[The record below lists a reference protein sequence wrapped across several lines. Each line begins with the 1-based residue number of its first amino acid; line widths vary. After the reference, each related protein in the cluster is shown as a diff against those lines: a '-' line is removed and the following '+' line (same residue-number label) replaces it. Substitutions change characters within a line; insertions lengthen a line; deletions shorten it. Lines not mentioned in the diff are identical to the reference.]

1 VTRIVLDE
9 DGVRRLL
16 ELLNARA
23 ARAARPATE
32 LEPLRD
38 ADDLHEVDLDAE
50 LWNRLPEQPSGPA
63 TR

>member
-1 VTRIVLDE
+1 VSRIVLDE

-16 ELLNARA
+16 ELLN

>member
-1 VTRIVLDE
+1 MTRIVLDE

-16 ELLNARA
+16 ALLNGRTAPRD
-23 ARAARPATE
+23 

-50 LWNRLPEQPSGPA
+50 LWNRRPEQPSVGDHH
-63 TR
+63 

>member
-1 VTRIVLDE
+1 MTRIVLDE

-16 ELLNARA
+16 ELLNSRTPT
-23 ARAARPATE
+23 RD

-50 LWNRLPEQPSGPA
+50 LWRHLPDHS
-63 TR
+63 

>member
-9 DGVRRLL
+9 DGVLRLL
-16 ELLNARA
+16 ARLREPA
-23 ARAARPATE
+23 ADSDLQPI
-32 LEPLRD
+32 RD

-50 LWNRLPEQPSGPA
+50 LWNRLPEAPSGSR

>member
-16 ELLNARA
+16 ELLNSRTPP
-23 ARAARPATE
+23 RD

-50 LWNRLPEQPSGPA
+50 LWHHLPDH
-63 TR
+63 R